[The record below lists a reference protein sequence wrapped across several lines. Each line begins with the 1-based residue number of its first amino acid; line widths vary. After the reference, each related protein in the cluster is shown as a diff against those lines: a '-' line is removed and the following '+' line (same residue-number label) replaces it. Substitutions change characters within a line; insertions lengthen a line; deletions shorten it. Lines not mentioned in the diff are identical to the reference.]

1 MMPAVEIEGGFAKTG
16 PGLWLAGCGQPTAFR
31 GSVSRKAR
39 RGWRVRDRALLK
51 LVQTEGK
58 AWFAMSSRPFLT
70 HIPCA
75 ADVYAV
81 SGKVLVAP
89 AAARKDAVC
98 VKPVPM
104 SFSNSVCA
112 TLFGQPENGGAGEK
126 NREAEVSSW
135 VVMATQGRTTR
146 ISLEEGE
153 MLSARPESVV
163 AWTGRKPTGYCPKL
177 SIWNIILP
185 RPPRDLLFTFY
196 GPGIVWIEGSADQRL
211 ATRIAR
217 PAGRAI
223 YGV

>member
-1 MMPAVEIEGGFAKTG
+1 MTPAVEIEGGFAKTG
-16 PGLWLAGCGQPTAFR
+16 PGLWLASCGQPAAFR
-31 GSVSRKAR
+31 GNVHRKVR

-58 AWFAMSSRPFLT
+58 AWFAMSLRPFLT

-89 AAARKDAVC
+89 ASARKDAIC

-112 TLFGQPENGGAGEK
+112 TLFGQPENIETEEK
-126 NREAEVSSW
+126 KPETADSAW
-135 VVMATQGRTTR
+135 VVMATQSRTVR
-146 ISLEEGE
+146 IPLEEGE
-153 MLSARPESVV
+153 TLSARPEAVV
-163 AWTGRKPTGYCPKL
+163 AWTGRKPTGYCPKI
-177 SIWNIILP
+177 SIWNILLP

-196 GPGIVWIEGSADQRL
+196 GPGIVWIEGSGDQRL

-217 PAGRAI
+217 PVGRAV